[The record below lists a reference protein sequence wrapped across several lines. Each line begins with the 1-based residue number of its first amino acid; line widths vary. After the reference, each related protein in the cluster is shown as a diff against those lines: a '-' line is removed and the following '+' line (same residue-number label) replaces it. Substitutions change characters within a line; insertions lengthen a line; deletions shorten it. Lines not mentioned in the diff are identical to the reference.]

1 MQVKA
6 GRGCGLLMQKERL
19 AEIAEEMGQRDE
31 MIFSVK
37 MRLGQ
42 EDAGECL
49 RLLPVLN
56 AMPLAHVTMHP
67 RIGRQQ
73 YKGVPDREAFGAFV
87 EACTQRVVYNG
98 DLLSLEDVQSVMQR
112 WPKLKGVMMGRG
124 LLARPWLLS
133 GREPLAVVREMHAR
147 IYAHAVSALQGDSQ
161 ILARLHAFWEYQT
174 VLPDKKQYKAIMKS
188 GSLRRYDEAVASLWR

>member
-1 MQVKA
+1 
-6 GRGCGLLMQKERL
+6 LE
-19 AEIAEEMGQRDE
+19 
-31 MIFSVK
+31 S
-37 MRLGQ
+37 
-42 EDAGECL
+42 
-49 RLLPVLN
+49 
-56 AMPLAHVTMHP
+56 
-67 RIGRQQ
+67 
-73 YKGVPDREAFGAFV
+73 
-87 EACTQRVVYNG
+87 CTQQVVYNG

-124 LLARPWLLS
+124 LLARPWMLS